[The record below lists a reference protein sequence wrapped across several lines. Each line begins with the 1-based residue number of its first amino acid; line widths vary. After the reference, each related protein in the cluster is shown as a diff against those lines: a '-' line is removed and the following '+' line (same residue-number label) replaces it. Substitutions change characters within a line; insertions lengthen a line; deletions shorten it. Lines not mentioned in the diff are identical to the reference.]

1 MLKRNRISVYIIFFF
16 VIVSCKPKTKNELF
30 IELLNTITNN
40 SIDIKTKAIVIISDN
55 GCFKCNERFSNLI
68 KKIYYNETIKIIIS
82 ANENIIDISEYKS
95 NPIKNIYFDTEKKL
109 YNENFISTSTV
120 LFFKNQQIDTIAEI
134 SANDLNSK
142 LDYIQSKLQN

>member
-1 MLKRNRISVYIIFFF
+1 M
-16 VIVSCKPKTKNELF
+16 
-30 IELLNTITNN
+30 NTP
-40 SIDIKTKAIVIISDN
+40 
-55 GCFKCNERFSNLI
+55 NLI
-68 KKIYYNETIKIIIS
+68 KKLYYNETIKIIIS